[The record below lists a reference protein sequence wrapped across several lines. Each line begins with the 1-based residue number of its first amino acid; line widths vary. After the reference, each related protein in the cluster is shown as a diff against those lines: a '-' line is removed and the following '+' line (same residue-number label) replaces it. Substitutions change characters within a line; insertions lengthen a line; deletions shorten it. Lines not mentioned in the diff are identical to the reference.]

1 MEQYFPCRQGV
12 ISWSCQYISSNLLIR
27 SPSERDYI
35 FLYKCIHLI
44 ALYKELFVHVIF
56 PILLSLSWCYSVV
69 VSNFHVFVPNLLFQH
84 SNWHLKYVSKILSWQ
99 ACKIHEVEA
108 LVICF
113 SFFLTGVSNMAFRHL
128 IEFTYTAKL
137 MVQGEEEANDVWKA
151 AEYLQMLEAIK
162 ALEIR

>member
-1 MEQYFPCRQGV
+1 M
-12 ISWSCQYISSNLLIR
+12 
-27 SPSERDYI
+27 
-35 FLYKCIHLI
+35 
-44 ALYKELFVHVIF
+44 
-56 PILLSLSWCYSVV
+56 
-69 VSNFHVFVPNLLFQH
+69 
-84 SNWHLKYVSKILSWQ
+84 SKILSWQ